1 MPLTIIQRMALTQTV
16 AHNTCSLPR
25 SSTEM
30 ASKPPRNRDTK
41 AGSSP
46 RATAPPVSVVIPAL
60 NAQATL
66 LATLESVFAQDYRGD
81 TEVIVADGSPEPA
94 GTAELVRRRF
104 PDVTLVRNPDQT
116 TPSALNRAI
125 QAAKHEI
132 IVRCDAHAVLPPH
145 YISRAVATMARTG
158 AANVGGRQNPVGAS
172 AFGRA
177 VALATSTPL
186 GVGDARYRLDGAEGP
201 ADTVYLGTF
210 RRDPLEALGGFDN
223 AFLRN
228 QDYELNW
235 RLREAGETVWF
246 DPGLVVDYRP
256 RDTLGALVRQYFDY
270 GVWKRAMLAKHPRS
284 WRLRQLA
291 APALVLGFACSA
303 LLGIVGGLLAAEAI
317 GPAVRPVLL
326 ALATVCP
333 VGYVLLVLAGSFVV
347 GVRRRCRAA
356 VLMPLALVT
365 MHMAWGIG
373 FLVSRRIRRT
383 IEGASSAD

>member
-1 MPLTIIQRMALTQTV
+1 MAMARTV
-16 AHNTCSLPR
+16 AHNTGSLPC

-30 ASKPPRNRDTK
+30 APKLPCNHRPK
-41 AGSSP
+41 AGTSQ

-66 LATLESVFAQDYRGD
+66 LATLESVFAQDYTGVV
-81 TEVIVADGSPEPA
+81 EVIVAVGAPDPGE
-94 GTAELVRRRF
+94 TAELVRKRF
-104 PDVTLVRNPDQT
+104 PDVTLVPNPDQT

-125 QAAKHEI
+125 KAAKHEI
-132 IVRCDAHAVLPPH
+132 IVRCDAHAVLPRH
-145 YISRAVATMARTG
+145 YISRAVATMVRTG
-158 AANVGGRQNPVGAS
+158 AANVGGRQNPVGAT

-210 RRDPLEALGGFDN
+210 RRDPLEAIGGFDN

-256 RDTLGALVRQYFDY
+256 RDTFGALARQYFDY
-270 GVWKRAMLAKHPRS
+270 GVWKWAMLAKHPRS

-291 APALVLGFACSA
+291 APALVLGLACSA
-303 LLGIVGGLLAAEAI
+303 LLGTAAGVA
-317 GPAVRPVLL
+317 GPAVGPALL

-333 VGYVLLVLAGSFVV
+333 VGYILLVLVGSSVV
-347 GVRRRCRAA
+347 GVHRRCTAA

-365 MHMAWGIG
+365 MHVAWGVG
-373 FLVSRRIRRT
+373 FLVSRRVRRT
-383 IEGASSAD
+383 IEGAPSAD

>member
-1 MPLTIIQRMALTQTV
+1 MNVLV
-16 AHNTCSLPR
+16 NY
-25 SSTEM
+25 
-30 ASKPPRNRDTK
+30 
-41 AGSSP
+41 
-46 RATAPPVSVVIPAL
+46 
-60 NAQATL
+60 
-66 LATLESVFAQDYRGD
+66 ATLEFARYRRLSSVTGRRSGGFGRVLEFAPADLDADFRQRHAALLAVPRGGGYWIWKPY
-81 TEVIVADGSPEPA
+81 VIERALRTLDGDDC
-94 GTAELVRRRF
+94 LF
-104 PDVTLVRNPDQT
+104 
-116 TPSALNRAI
+116 
-125 QAAKHEI
+125 
-132 IVRCDAHAVLPPH
+132 
-145 YISRAVATMARTG
+145 Y
-158 AANVGGRQNPVGAS
+158 AANVGGRQNPVGAT

-210 RRDPLEALGGFDN
+210 RRGPVETLGGFDN

-246 DPGLVVDYRP
+246 DPGLIVDYRP
-256 RDTLGALVRQYFDY
+256 RDTLRGLARQYFDY

-303 LLGIVGGLLAAEAI
+303 LLGIVGGLLAAGAI
-317 GPAVRPVLL
+317 GPSVGTVLL
-326 ALATVCP
+326 TLATVCP
-333 VGYVLLVLAGSFVV
+333 VGYVLLVLVGSFVV

-356 VLMPLALVT
+356 VLMPLALVI
-365 MHMAWGIG
+365 MHMAWGVG

-383 IEGASSAD
+383 IEGAPSAN